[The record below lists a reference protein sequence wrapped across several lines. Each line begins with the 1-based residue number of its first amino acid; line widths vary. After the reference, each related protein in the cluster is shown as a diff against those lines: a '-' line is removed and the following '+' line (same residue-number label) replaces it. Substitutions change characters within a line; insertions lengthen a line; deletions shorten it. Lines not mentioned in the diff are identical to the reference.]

1 MDYFD
6 LHCDTATKLFDAD
19 ETLDRT
25 ECHVR
30 RDCFRTF
37 SSYGQVFAVFSKP
50 GLSDDGCY
58 ERFFDVADSF
68 EKKNGIEFR
77 LWREDVAPSEN
88 NYILSVE
95 DGRLIS
101 GDISR
106 VGKLFDRGVR
116 ILTPLWA
123 GITCIGGSFD
133 TDEGLTKHGADVIRE
148 CVSLGII
155 TDISHSSERS
165 ADEILDICEAPGAPV
180 IASHS
185 DSYSVY
191 PHPRN
196 ISDARA
202 KSVAS
207 SGGIV
212 GVCLHAPHL
221 AESGADCESVFK
233 HIDRLVSLIGE
244 RSVAVGADFDGT
256 DFLPRG
262 IASQK
267 DVYKIAD
274 VMLKHNYG
282 EDAVKAIMYG
292 NAFYFFK
299 NNLPKRRIQ
308 K

>member
-6 LHCDTATKLFDAD
+6 LHCDTATKLFDSD

-25 ECHVR
+25 ECYVR
-30 RDCFRTF
+30 REYFRNF
-37 SSYGQVFAVFSKP
+37 NAYGQVFAVFSKP
-50 GLSDDGCY
+50 GIPDDGCY

-68 EKKNGIEFR
+68 EKKNGISFR
-77 LWREDVAPSEN
+77 LWRDDVTPDGN

-106 VGKLFDRGVR
+106 VKKLFDRGVR

-123 GITCIGGSFD
+123 GVTCIGGSFD
-133 TDEGLTKHGADVIRE
+133 TDEGLTKHGADVIKE

-165 ADEILDICEAPGAPV
+165 ADEILDICERSGAPV

-196 ISDARA
+196 ITDERA
-202 KSVAS
+202 KRVAS

-221 AESGADCESVFK
+221 AESGADCESVFE

-244 RSVAVGADFDGT
+244 RRVAVGADFDGT
-256 DFLPRG
+256 DYLPRG
-262 IASQK
+262 VASQK
-267 DVYKIAD
+267 DIYKIAD
-274 VMLKHNYG
+274 VMLCHNYG
-282 EDAVKAIMYG
+282 EDAVHAIMYG
-292 NAFYFFK
+292 NAFEFFK
-299 NNLPKRRIQ
+299 NNLPKRRI
-308 K
+308 KK